1 MAADVKCNDKAGAV
15 IAQSESQDSYGT
27 RSLYARYTQR
37 ASAALMCAQGI
48 FACVHSG
55 ATGRHMGAG
64 GAVDIIEEL
73 DHRGTRPITKRQA
86 SHINPPHADASNPLS
101 LRQSASSLPFPS
113 LAALFCLAPA
123 TLPFPMSSDNKR
135 FVTQGLT
142 QTRRDLYV
150 VAQREGR
157 ADLSIELVNRVLLL
171 SSLLSV
177 CVCVCVRIADMQC
190 VLMEVFWL
198 LAK

>member
-15 IAQSESQDSYGT
+15 IAQSQSQDSYGT
-27 RSLYARYTQR
+27 RSLYARFMQR

-55 ATGRHMGAG
+55 ATGRHMGAV

-113 LAALFCLAPA
+113 LPSLLCFVSLQPHCR
-123 TLPFPMSSDNKR
+123 FPCR
-135 FVTQGLT
+135 
-142 QTRRDLYV
+142 QTTSVLSRRASLRRGGIYMLLLK
-150 VAQREGR
+150 GR
-157 ADLSIELVNRVLLL
+157 AEL
-171 SSLLSV
+171 
-177 CVCVCVRIADMQC
+177 I
-190 VLMEVFWL
+190 FP
-198 LAK
+198 

>member
-1 MAADVKCNDKAGAV
+1 MLKCNDIAGLV
-15 IAQSESQDSYGT
+15 IAQSEDSYGR
-27 RSLYARYTQR
+27 RSLYACFMQR

-64 GAVDIIEEL
+64 GAADIIEEL

-86 SHINPPHADASNPLS
+86 SHINPPHADASNPLC
-101 LRQSASSLPFPS
+101 LRQSVSSRS
-113 LAALFCLAPA
+113 LAAQFCLAPA
-123 TLPFPMSSDNKR
+123 THPFPMSSDNRR

-150 VAQREGR
+150 VAQREGP
-157 ADLSIELVNRVLLL
+157 ADLFI
-171 SSLLSV
+171 
-177 CVCVCVRIADMQC
+177 
-190 VLMEVFWL
+190 
-198 LAK
+198 

>member
-1 MAADVKCNDKAGAV
+1 MRLC
-15 IAQSESQDSYGT
+15 
-27 RSLYARYTQR
+27 
-37 ASAALMCAQGI
+37 SAPSTALMRAQGI

-123 TLPFPMSSDNKR
+123 TLPFPMPSDNKR

-142 QTRRDLYV
+142 QTWRQDLYV
-150 VAQREGR
+150 VAQKGGP
-157 ADLSIELVNRVLLL
+157 S
-171 SSLLSV
+171 
-177 CVCVCVRIADMQC
+177 
-190 VLMEVFWL
+190 
-198 LAK
+198 